1 MRSLIQF
8 YNKRHYSSFLA
19 PPPQPDIGHKRTM
32 STTGVMLDDPVA
44 HHRAASTTDHDVFP
58 PRRTGADQ
66 MPYNPDGMIE
76 FWLHEYED
84 VLSEV
89 FGDPDVHVP
98 YTEAHSDE
106 DEPEHEGRDRV
117 AAGQMALDDIAA
129 WRRLG
134 EIMRGGREEEEIS
147 DSESVASI
155 GELGD
160 EARMDGAGAT
170 DAREGHQGEN
180 TWEVSLQGE
189 ACATGRDEWG

>member
-1 MRSLIQF
+1 
-8 YNKRHYSSFLA
+8 
-19 PPPQPDIGHKRTM
+19 
-32 STTGVMLDDPVA
+32 LDDPVT
-44 HHRAASTTDHDVFP
+44 HHRVVSTSEHDVFP
-58 PRRTGADQ
+58 PRRTGVDQ

-98 YTEAHSDE
+98 YTETHAEDDE
-106 DEPEHEGRDRV
+106 VADDGGEDRMTS
-117 AAGQMALDDIAA
+117 GHMALDDIAA

-160 EARMDGAGAT
+160 EARMDGGAEIDT
-170 DAREGHQGEN
+170 REGHQGEN
-180 TWEVSLQGE
+180 TWEVSHPRERWPRFLRRLE
-189 ACATGRDEWG
+189 SS